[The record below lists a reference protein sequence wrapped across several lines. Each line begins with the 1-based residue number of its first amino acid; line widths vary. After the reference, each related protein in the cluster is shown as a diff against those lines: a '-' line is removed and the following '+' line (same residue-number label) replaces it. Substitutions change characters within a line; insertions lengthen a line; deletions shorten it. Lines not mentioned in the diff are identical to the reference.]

1 RRRDGAA
8 ALLAAPEG
16 RGVVG
21 TVTSLVTVTPGHEA
35 AVAAALGW
43 AGDGLVMESL
53 DHARDAIAT
62 LRADDQ
68 GRAALLVPH
77 TAPDLDRSGHP
88 ALPAGAVWAA
98 DVVSVADSAAAAVRA
113 LLHGVALV
121 ADDAQAADLVR
132 QHQLTAVTPDG
143 DVYAAGWVRGGSSA
157 APSLLEIQGA
167 LEQTQES
174 WVQVG
179 PRGERATFALAAARE
194 QLASHTAAAQQAM
207 DQLHES
213 DARMAAV
220 AEKLGQ
226 LGAAVRAAR
235 AEHERTTATIAT
247 AEQSLE
253 AGRMELEA
261 LVQRLADAEAE
272 PGEAEPSTDERDR
285 LAATAAAARTRET
298 EVRLSLRTQEE
309 RSRALQGRAESLE
322 AAARSE
328 IAARVRSAARRVCR
342 AHAAR
347 VATAVA
353 DGAAYLLDEVR
364 VLVGAAATV
373 RDGARAQALERD
385 SRLSQARGRV
395 ATLGDELRDLTDS
408 VHRDEVARAEQ
419 RLRIEALQ
427 TRAVEELGI
436 DPDALVEEFG
446 PHQMIP
452 AIPGPDDDPGDLPEP
467 RPFVREEQDKRLR
480 SAERKLS
487 ALGRVNPLALEE
499 FAALEERHK
508 FLTEQVED

>member
-1 RRRDGAA
+1 LASESDEEETSASSGRDPEQLRAQAASLRQQEQELSQEIAGIGEALQAAEHARRDAEAAHRDEEERLTRLARAAADRREGLARLSGKVAAARSRQEAGEAEVGRLRSTLEAILTRATTAEQEFATLEGRVLDVEEGEEGLDHDYEAAEQARLAAVAEVERLTEELRAAESEKASLTARAEALELTLRRRDGAA

-98 DVVSVADSAAAAVRA
+98 DVVTVADSAAAAVRA

-174 WVQVG
+174 LVQVG
-179 PRGERATFALAAARE
+179 ARGE
-194 QLASHTAAAQQAM
+194 
-207 DQLHES
+207 
-213 DARMAAV
+213 
-220 AEKLGQ
+220 
-226 LGAAVRAAR
+226 
-235 AEHERTTATIAT
+235 
-247 AEQSLE
+247 
-253 AGRMELEA
+253 
-261 LVQRLADAEAE
+261 
-272 PGEAEPSTDERDR
+272 
-285 LAATAAAARTRET
+285 
-298 EVRLSLRTQEE
+298 
-309 RSRALQGRAESLE
+309 
-322 AAARSE
+322 
-328 IAARVRSAARRVCR
+328 
-342 AHAAR
+342 
-347 VATAVA
+347 
-353 DGAAYLLDEVR
+353 
-364 VLVGAAATV
+364 
-373 RDGARAQALERD
+373 
-385 SRLSQARGRV
+385 
-395 ATLGDELRDLTDS
+395 
-408 VHRDEVARAEQ
+408 
-419 RLRIEALQ
+419 
-427 TRAVEELGI
+427 
-436 DPDALVEEFG
+436 
-446 PHQMIP
+446 
-452 AIPGPDDDPGDLPEP
+452 
-467 RPFVREEQDKRLR
+467 
-480 SAERKLS
+480 
-487 ALGRVNPLALEE
+487 
-499 FAALEERHK
+499 
-508 FLTEQVED
+508 